1 MGMKCGWEM
10 HWGIE
15 ICGAHRISLPNMV
28 KQQRTKHDPSYWEY
42 VNALHS
48 DQNRNSSVK
57 CCASSSKQPKHM
69 DCVK

>member
-1 MGMKCGWEM
+1 MCVPLEKVKTK
-10 HWGIE
+10 
-15 ICGAHRISLPNMV
+15 GAQKKHMA